1 MKKNTFYIIATI
13 TFSTFSFA
21 QVGINTETPQKTLH
35 VNGSIQI
42 TNELNVGGN
51 KDTAGSAGETG
62 NFLQSNGPGAA
73 PSWVGL
79 EDQFIPTLSAIGL
92 RTTVTGTFA
101 QFATTTL
108 VFNSVPKINPLHLTY
123 NSTTGVFTV
132 QKAGYYQI
140 LVYLMYDNNSN
151 PSGQTNGTAITTIMR
166 NENTSIVGGFTSAHG
181 ERTPTIYHSPATTA
195 YFNIGDR
202 LSVRGSFTQIYK
214 FGAGSNISVTYM
226 GE

>member
-62 NFLQSNGPGAA
+62 NFLKSNGPGAA
-73 PSWVGL
+73 PSWIAL
-79 EDQFIPTLSAIGL
+79 KELFIPTLSAIGL
-92 RTTVTGTFA
+92 RTTVTGTFSA
-101 QFATTTL
+101 FSTQTL
-108 VFNSVPKINPLHLTY
+108 IFNSNPKINPLNLTY
-123 NSTTGVFTV
+123 NSATGIFTI

-140 LVYLMYDNNSN
+140 AAYLKYDNTSN
-151 PSGQTNGTAITTIMR
+151 PSGQTNGTAATTIVR
-166 NENTSIVGGFTSAHG
+166 NASIIGGTTSGHS
-181 ERTPTIYHSPATTA
+181 ERTDVIYHNPATTA
-195 YFNIGDR
+195 YLNVGDQLR
-202 LSVRGSFTQIYK
+202 ITGAFTQIYK
-214 FGAGSNISVTYM
+214 FGAGSNISIIYM